1 MALSASKSRDKSPQ
15 NNVSLYYHKK
25 ISDCIHLT
33 NRPQYMNNRQK
44 MQVSLAVLFAV
55 LIFFWIFTPVKL
67 SSRILGMTSNALG
80 LIAMIIS
87 YRAEEKNKKKNQ

>member
-1 MALSASKSRDKSPQ
+1 
-15 NNVSLYYHKK
+15 
-25 ISDCIHLT
+25 
-33 NRPQYMNNRQK
+33 
-44 MQVSLAVLFAV
+44 MQVILAVLFAV

-80 LIAMIIS
+80 LIAMVIS

>member
-1 MALSASKSRDKSPQ
+1 
-15 NNVSLYYHKK
+15 
-25 ISDCIHLT
+25 
-33 NRPQYMNNRQK
+33 
-44 MQVSLAVLFAV
+44 MQVILAVLFAV

-67 SSRILGMTSNALG
+67 ISRILGMTSNALG